1 MRLRASGCAGCSCRA
16 WLRRGHVRFV
26 CGWWAMDV
34 VTGWTGRSACA
45 LQAALRMSNE
55 AFAEHLDIGVRTV
68 AGWHQKPDLRPRPE
82 MQQLL
87 DTALAR
93 ASAEAGER
101 FAILTGQSPLAV
113 SVRADNG
120 AAAEAEHRLI
130 TDPNISGAL
139 GRLDQLTGWEPGTAR
154 RHVAAR
160 LAGLDRRDLA
170 DRASRRRRIGR
181 TGVAD
186 ALGEYYRDQAGEHGR
201 YRARCGHDAAEVMTS
216 VLTCPNWL
224 DLDCPLTAGH
234 DRLTLAG
241 PAASSDVLLDAE
253 AADAAVQRLAETL
266 VAGTRFVDMPL
277 YRLTGITAGNGQ
289 IGGSLGITQFA
300 SYALTLD
307 LLEGELVDALTAG
320 VPSELGSLPLR
331 DRYLPDFASVLGLA
345 GRLCAGGA
353 LALCA
358 FARPADPYRGP
369 ADYALL
375 VQERSGSVVNAA
387 RQLAVIPKGFHQ
399 PLTDFCGDARIAAT
413 LRREM
418 EEELFGREDIDN
430 TVNEQ
435 HAADPMHP
443 ARLSAPMRWL
453 LTENTAALRMEC
465 TGFGLNLVSGNFE
478 FACLIVVDSDEFWS
492 RFGGQVEAC
501 WESSSL
507 RQYSSLDGGS
517 LAALARDD
525 AWSNEGLFA
534 FLQGL
539 RRLSQIGGDR
549 VDIPAIDWAVR
560 P

>member
-1 MRLRASGCAGCSCRA
+1 M
-16 WLRRGHVRFV
+16 
-26 CGWWAMDV
+26 
-34 VTGWTGRSACA
+34 VTGWTGRTACA

-55 AFAEHLDIGVRTV
+55 AFAAHLGVGVRTV
-68 AGWHQKPDLRPRPE
+68 AGWHQKPDMRPRPE
-82 MQQLL
+82 MQQAL

-93 ASAEAGER
+93 ATAAAGER
-101 FAILTGQSPLAV
+101 FAVLTGQPPPAA
-113 SVRADNG
+113 SVRSDDNG
-120 AAAEAEHRLI
+120 AAADAEHRLI
-130 TDPNISGAL
+130 TDQNISGAL

-154 RHVAAR
+154 RQVAAR
-160 LAGLDRRDLA
+160 LAGLDRRDLL
-170 DRASRRRRIGR
+170 DRASRRGRIGR
-181 TGVAD
+181 RGVAD
-186 ALGEYYRDQAGEHGR
+186 ALGEYYRDQAGDHGR
-201 YRARCGHDAAEVMTS
+201 YRACCGHDDAEVVTS
-216 VLTCPNWL
+216 VLTCPDWL
-224 DLDCPLTAGH
+224 DLACPLTASH

-241 PAASSDVLLDAE
+241 SAAGSDVPVDAG
-253 AADAAVQRLAETL
+253 AADAAVQRLAEL
-266 VAGTRFVDMPL
+266 LAAGTRFVDMPL
-277 YRLTGITAGNGQ
+277 YRLTDINAGEGR
-289 IGGSLGITQFA
+289 IAGSLGITQFA
-300 SYALTLD
+300 SYGLTLD
-307 LLEGELVDALTAG
+307 LLEGELSDALTAG
-320 VPSELGSLPLR
+320 IHPKPGSLPLR
-331 DRYLPDFASVLGLA
+331 GRYLPDLASVLRVGD
-345 GRLCAGGA
+345 RLCAGGA

-369 ADYALL
+369 ADYVLL

-399 PLTDFCGDARIAAT
+399 PMTDFRGDARIAAT

-443 ARLSAPMRWL
+443 ARLSPPMRWL
-453 LTENTAALRMEC
+453 LTENPGALRMEC

-478 FACLIVVDSDEFWS
+478 FACLVVVDSDDFWE
-492 RFGGQVEAC
+492 RFGGEVEAS

-507 RQYSSLDGGS
+507 RQYSSLDGRT
-517 LAALARDD
+517 LAALAFDD

>member
-1 MRLRASGCAGCSCRA
+1 
-16 WLRRGHVRFV
+16 
-26 CGWWAMDV
+26 MDM
-34 VTGWTGRSACA
+34 VTGWTGGAACA

-55 AFAEHLDIGVRTV
+55 AFAARLGIGVRTV
-68 AGWHQKPDLRPRPE
+68 ASWHQKSDLRPRPE

-87 DTALAR
+87 DTALAQ
-93 ASAEAGER
+93 APAAAGER
-101 FAILTGQSPLAV
+101 FAVLTGHPP
-113 SVRADNG
+113 RATIAGTDEDS
-120 AAAEAEHRLI
+120 AAADAERRLI
-130 TDPNISGAL
+130 TDQNISGAL
-139 GRLDQLTGWEPGTAR
+139 CRLDQLAGWEPGTAR
-154 RHVAAR
+154 RQVATR
-160 LAGLDRRDLA
+160 LDSLDRRDLL

-181 TGVAD
+181 RDVAD
-186 ALGEYYRDQAGEHGR
+186 ALGKYYRGQAGEHGR
-201 YRARCGHDAAEVMTS
+201 YGARCGRDDAEVVTS
-216 VLTCPNWL
+216 VLTRPDWL
-224 DLDCPLTAGH
+224 DLACPLTAGH
-234 DRLTLAG
+234 DRLILTN
-241 PAASSDVLLDAE
+241 PAAGGDVRLDAGTV
-253 AADAAVQRLAETL
+253 DAAIHRLAETL
-266 VAGTRFVDMPL
+266 VGGTRFVDMPL
-277 YRLTGITAGNGQ
+277 YHLTGINARKGE
-289 IGGSLGITQFA
+289 IGGSLGITQFG

-307 LLEGELVDALTAG
+307 LLEGELSDALTAG
-320 VPSELGSLPLR
+320 VRPEPGSLPLR
-331 DRYLPDFASVLGLA
+331 DRYLPDLASVVDLA
-345 GRLCAGGA
+345 DRLCAGGP

-430 TVNEQ
+430 TINEQ

-443 ARLSAPMRWL
+443 ARLSPPMRWL
-453 LTENTAALRMEC
+453 LADNPGALRMEC

-478 FACLIVVDSDEFWS
+478 FACLIVVESDEFWS

-517 LAALARDD
+517 LAALAGDD

-539 RRLSQIGGDR
+539 RRLNQLGGDR
-549 VDIPAIDWAVR
+549 VAMPAIDWVVR

>member
-1 MRLRASGCAGCSCRA
+1 
-16 WLRRGHVRFV
+16 
-26 CGWWAMDV
+26 MDV
-34 VTGWTGRSACA
+34 VTGWTGRAACA
-45 LQAALRMSNE
+45 LQAALRMSDVT
-55 AFAEHLDIGVRTV
+55 FAAHLDIGVRTV
-68 AGWHQKPDLRPRPE
+68 ADWHKDPGIRPRPDT
-82 MQQLL
+82 QQLL

-93 ASAEAGER
+93 ATPEVRER
-101 FAILTGQSPLAV
+101 FAVLAGESPPVPIA
-113 SVRADNG
+113 RKDANG
-120 AAAEAEHRLI
+120 AAADAEHRLA
-130 TDPNISGAL
+130 TDENISGAL
-139 GRLDQLTGWEPGTAR
+139 GRLDQLAGWEPGTSR
-154 RHVAAR
+154 RQVAAR
-160 LAGLDRRDLA
+160 LTGLDRRDLL

-181 TGVAD
+181 RRVAD
-186 ALGEYYRDQAGEHGR
+186 ALGAYYRDQAGEHGR
-201 YRARCGHDAAEVMTS
+201 YGAYCGHDGTEVVTSVMT
-216 VLTCPNWL
+216 CPGWL
-224 DLDCPLTAGH
+224 DLGCALTADH

-241 PAASSDVLLDAE
+241 QAAGGGVPIDAG
-253 AADAAVQRLAETL
+253 AAGAAVQRLAETL

-277 YRLTGITAGNGQ
+277 YRLTGISAGKGE
-289 IGGSLGITQFA
+289 ISGSLGITQFA

-307 LLEGELVDALTAG
+307 LLEGELSDALTAG
-320 VPSELGSLPLR
+320 ISPEHGLLPLR
-331 DRYLPDFASVLGLA
+331 DRYLPDLASVLSVA
-345 GRLCAGGA
+345 DRLCTGGA

-369 ADYALL
+369 ADYVLL

-399 PLTDFCGDARIAAT
+399 PLADFRGDAKIAAT

-430 TVNEQ
+430 TVNEL

-453 LTENTAALRMEC
+453 LTENPGALRMEC

-478 FACLIVVDSDEFWS
+478 FACLVVVESDEFWH
-492 RFGGQVEAC
+492 RFGGQIEAS

-517 LAALARDD
+517 LAALARDN

-539 RRLSQIGGDR
+539 RRLSQVGGDR
-549 VDIPAIDWAVR
+549 VDIPAIDWVVR